1 MQCDFLLGYEEVMF
15 QRQRAIMEAF
25 TTTITSQK
33 SWRKFGMS
41 ALESVKKWV
50 RIERKWEC
58 LSVYI
63 PLRPEAF
70 HSLFLISK
78 LRCATT
84 SNFSAFAP
92 SHFPIFQNS
101 DLPPLGSCHL
111 GPFFP

>member
-1 MQCDFLLGYEEVMF
+1 
-15 QRQRAIMEAF
+15 MEAF

-63 PLRPEAF
+63 LLRPEVF
-70 HSLFLISK
+70 HSLFLFSK
-78 LRCATT
+78 LRFATT
-84 SNFSAFAP
+84 SNFSDIAPPPFSYFPKLRFATTRL
-92 SHFPIFQNS
+92 
-101 DLPPLGSCHL
+101 LPL
-111 GPFFP
+111 GPFFFP